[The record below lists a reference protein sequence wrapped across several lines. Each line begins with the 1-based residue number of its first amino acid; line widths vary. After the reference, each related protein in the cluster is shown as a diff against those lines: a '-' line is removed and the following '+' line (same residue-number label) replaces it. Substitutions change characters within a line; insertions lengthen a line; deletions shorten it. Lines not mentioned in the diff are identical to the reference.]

1 MSMADRLSNQ
11 QTEKRFIAIYERCTM
26 KRAVVTVMVILL
38 AVASVSAQRG
48 MKKMPT
54 IEDRVKELTERLDLS
69 DEQVEQLKVI
79 FDESQLGELM
89 EKMQA
94 TMDDRTEMRRVGN
107 DLRTEMAQVNKSI
120 EEILTDEQKEEY
132 QEYLEE
138 MKKNRRSKSGSRR

>member
-1 MSMADRLSNQ
+1 
-11 QTEKRFIAIYERCTM
+11 M